1 MRAIFLIPGNVDV
14 TIKLFM
20 ININD
25 DSKYSATGFMNE
37 TGILT
42 QPVEQSLRSVLIQL
56 LTSVAVKSR
65 SLKLFDLSFN

>member
-1 MRAIFLIPGNVDV
+1 
-14 TIKLFM
+14 M